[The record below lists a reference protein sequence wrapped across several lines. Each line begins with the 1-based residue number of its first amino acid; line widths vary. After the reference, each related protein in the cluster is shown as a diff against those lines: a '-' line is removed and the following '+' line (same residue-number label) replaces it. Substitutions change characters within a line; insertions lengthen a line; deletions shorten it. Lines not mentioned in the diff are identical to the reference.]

1 MASYR
6 FGYEYD
12 EPDRAEYPYESYYG
26 GGNGKKPR
34 RGGHG
39 GLWLLLALALLA
51 AGIFALLSRYSFDVR
66 RTESGMSVVIRDTNK
81 TAKPAEAPPLQP
93 AAEKEPQPLQP
104 SAPENGPQL
113 VLGEVPAASSHT
125 ADGGELSLRE
135 IYQKVYPSVVSITS
149 TGRGGTG
156 MGTGIVMSGD
166 GYLITNE
173 HVVEG
178 AVAIE
183 VLTSD
188 DRTWT
193 ASLVGSD
200 STSDLAVLKVDAEGL
215 TPAEFGNSDQLM
227 VGDTVVAIGD
237 PLGRKLRGSMTDG
250 IVSAIDRDLVVNGRS
265 MTLIQTNA
273 ALNNGN
279 SGGPLI
285 NGYGQVVGVNTM
297 KLSSY
302 YTSASIEGLGFA
314 IPISSAKPI
323 IDELIEHGYVTGRPA
338 LGITGRTLPSVYQA
352 YYRIPDGVY
361 VEAVDPA
368 SDAYA
373 KGLREG
379 DVIVA
384 FAGEAVGD
392 MDALNVVKNKYKAG
406 DEVELNV
413 YRNGEAFV
421 IRVILGEAA
430 G

>member
-6 FGYEYD
+6 FDYEYD

-39 GLWLLLALALLA
+39 GLWMLLALALLA
-51 AGIFALLSRYSFDVR
+51 GGVFALLNRYSFDVR
-66 RTESGMSVVIRDTNK
+66 RTESGMSVVIRDANK
-81 TAKPAEAPPLQP
+81 TAKPAEAPSSTS
-93 AAEKEPQPLQP
+93 AAEKDPQPLQP
-104 SAPENGPQL
+104 SASANGPQL
-113 VLGEVPAASSHT
+113 VLGEAPAAPTH
-125 ADGGELSLRE
+125 GGGALSLRE

-149 TGRGGTG
+149 TGRGGTS
-156 MGTGIVMSGD
+156 MGTGIVMSED

-188 DRTWT
+188 DQTWM
-193 ASLVGSD
+193 ASLIGSD
-200 STSDLAVLKVDAEGL
+200 GTSDLAVLKVDAEGL

-338 LGITGRTLPSVYQA
+338 LGISGGTLPSVLQA

-384 FAGEAVGD
+384 FAGEAVRD

-406 DEVELNV
+406 DEVELSV
-413 YRNGEAFV
+413 YRNGEALSL
-421 IRVILGEAA
+421 RVVLGDAA